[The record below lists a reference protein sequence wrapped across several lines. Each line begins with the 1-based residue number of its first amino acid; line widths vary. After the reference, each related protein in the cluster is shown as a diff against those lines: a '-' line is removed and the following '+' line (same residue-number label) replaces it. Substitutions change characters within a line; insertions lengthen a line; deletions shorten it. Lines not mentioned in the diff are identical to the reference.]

1 MHPHRLLVAA
11 LVAIAL
17 LSSACS
23 RTGASAAATPT
34 PSKTPVI
41 IAAATATNWPPPA
54 TPTPDV
60 PTATPTPSNLA
71 PFTGLPVADPTLL
84 TQHPVFICINNDAAG
99 RAQHYGVS
107 QADGIY
113 EYIVDGFALTRLTA
127 MYQSQ
132 NPNRVGP
139 VRSARLPNIKFLYS
153 FDGILAC
160 SGASDA
166 VRYLLKNEVGFP
178 YVDSDIDD
186 PNANLYFQSIG
197 NDYRTRMQ
205 ASPAGV
211 RRWIQDKLAACQKN
225 PDLQYCTTVLNNW
238 TDGTWLEKPWNRPG
252 FPFSDTPPAG
262 SALAST
268 TASIAYPG
276 GNNVQWKYDP
286 AAGGYLR
293 FQAGQQQFDLAT
305 GQPIV
310 ASNVVIAAATHT
322 LTNIIE
328 DVNGTLGVDIE
339 LFEYGDLRVLRDGQV
354 YEGTWRADDKA
365 PPRWLGA
372 GDAPIPLKPGQ
383 TWVQVV
389 QKITDATF
397 Q

>member
-1 MHPHRLLVAA
+1 MHPHRLLVAV
-11 LVAIAL
+11 LVAVAL
-17 LSSACS
+17 LSGACS
-23 RTGASAAATPT
+23 RVGASAAPTPT
-34 PSKTPVI
+34 ATKTPVI
-41 IAAATATNWPPPA
+41 IVAATETPLPSA
-54 TPTPDV
+54 TPTLAA
-60 PTATPTPSNLA
+60 PTETPTPSNLA
-71 PFTGLPVADPTLL
+71 PFTGLSVADPALL
-84 TQHPVFICINNDAAG
+84 RQHPVFICINNDAAG
-99 RAQHYGVS
+99 RAQHYGLG
-107 QADGIY
+107 QADVIY

-127 MYQSQ
+127 MYQSTS
-132 NPNRVGP
+132 PERVGP

-211 RRWIQDKLAACQKN
+211 RRWIADRLAACQKN
-225 PDLQYCTTVLNNW
+225 PDLQYCVNVLNNW
-238 TDGTWLEKPWNRPG
+238 TDGTWVEKEWNRPG

-262 SALAST
+262 SALTST
-268 TASIAYPG
+268 VASIAYPG

-293 FQAGQQQFDLAT
+293 FQGGQQQFDLAT
-305 GQPIV
+305 GEPIV
-310 ASNVVIAAATHT
+310 ASNVVIAAAQHE

-328 DVNGTLGVDIE
+328 DVNGTLGVDIQ
-339 LFEYGDLRVLRDGQV
+339 LFEFGDLRVLRDGQV

-389 QKITDATF
+389 QKITDATL